1 MGANCNFMLPFARP
15 TVPLDPR
22 GELEPDCD
30 LRLLLLA
37 IFGPLVHSVFLDNS
51 TFERTDAEKMADL
64 VLHGAL
70 KKPRR
75 KAPRRPP

>member
-1 MGANCNFMLPFARP
+1 MRRDGEHGPRILLQRAIA
-15 TVPLDPR
+15 R

-51 TFERTDAEKMADL
+51 TFERADAEKMADL

-70 KKPRR
+70 KKPARG
-75 KAPRRPP
+75 ARRP